1 MIEVKNLSVQTSKG
15 VVLLDHVEFTLTP
28 GVCTGLT
35 GASGSGKTTLLKA
48 LMGVSD
54 GDVSINSGQ
63 ILLDGENLL
72 KKPEKVRRDLCG
84 TTLGFIPQNP
94 MTAFNLHVPVGT
106 QMSETFRKRLRL
118 DKNAAR
124 KLSMEALQK
133 VNLLDTDRVYHSYPQ
148 PVVRRDASAGNN
160 GDFNWPLPTVH
171 FCR

>member
-15 VVLLDHVEFTLTP
+15 VVLLDHVEFTLTS

-54 GDVSINSGQ
+54 GDVFINSGQ
-63 ILLDGENLL
+63 ILLDGEDLL

-106 QMSETFRKRLRL
+106 QMSETFRKPG
-118 DKNAAR
+118 
-124 KLSMEALQK
+124 LSFL
-133 VNLLDTDRVYHSYPQ
+133 PQ
-148 PVVRRDASAGNN
+148 PVVRRDASAGNY
-160 GDFNWPLPTVH
+160 GDFNWPFPSVH